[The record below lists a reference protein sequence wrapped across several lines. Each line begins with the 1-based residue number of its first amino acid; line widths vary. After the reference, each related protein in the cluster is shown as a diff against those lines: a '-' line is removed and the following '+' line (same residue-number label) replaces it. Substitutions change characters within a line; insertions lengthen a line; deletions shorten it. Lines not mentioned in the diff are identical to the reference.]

1 MSPIHGVHLTQF
13 ARFTDTG
20 SAEFTGKRI
29 ISSEETDNDAET
41 TLPNASWRRLLPS
54 LDRIAQS
61 QKQKTSRSG
70 KVAIVRENKNYP
82 FYSSQ

>member
-1 MSPIHGVHLTQF
+1 MPPIHGVHLTQF
-13 ARFTDTG
+13 TWFTDTG
-20 SAEFTGKRI
+20 STEFTGKRI

-41 TLPNASWRRLLPS
+41 SLPNASWQRLLPS

-70 KVAIVRENKNYP
+70 KVAIGWENKNYP
-82 FYSSQ
+82 FYSSR